1 MTPVTEIAQRAKR
14 ASQLLRSISGKAR
27 EQALNRMAD
36 KLLAYHDDV
45 IAANDADLAAAP
57 DLTPAFQKR
66 LKVSEKIFDYM
77 LNRLREAAALPDPVG
92 KILEGH
98 TMPSG
103 LQVRKIAVPI
113 GVIAMIYEARPNVTT
128 DAAAVAIKSGN
139 AVILKGG
146 SESLRTNL
154 ILAKAMREAAVES
167 GLPEDTV
174 QLIDSTDHAVVGE
187 LLKQEEYIDLII
199 PRGGKSLIKA
209 ISEGTRIPVLKHYD
223 GICHQYVAKDADP
236 EMAAKLI
243 VNSKCQRVEVCNA
256 LETLLVDHECAETIL
271 PVIAEALKAE
281 GVDLRGCAKTCAIL
295 PDCIKA
301 TDEDWDTEY
310 LSATL
315 SIRIVHG
322 IEEAMEHIA
331 KHGSG
336 HTDGIITNS
345 LSLADRFIAGV
356 DSASVLVNAS
366 TRLSGGGDY
375 GMGAVVGI
383 STDRLHARGP
393 VGPSELCTYKWVA
406 VGNGQLR
413 K

>member
-1 MTPVTEIAQRAKR
+1 MISVEELCRRSKAASRILKVVSGELRAD
-14 ASQLLRSISGKAR
+14 
-27 EQALNRMAD
+27 ALNRMAG
-36 KLLAYHDDV
+36 KLLECKDELY
-45 IAANDADLAAAP
+45 AANAADLAAAP
-57 DLTPAFQKR
+57 ELTDAFRKR
-66 LKVSEKIFDYM
+66 LAVTDKIFDYM
-77 LNRLREAAALPDPVG
+77 VKRLQEAAALPDPVG
-92 KILEGH
+92 EVLEGR

-103 LQVRKIAVPI
+103 LQVKRIAVPI

-128 DAAAVAIKSGN
+128 DAAAVALKSGN

-146 SESLRTNL
+146 SESLRTNRV
-154 ILAKAMREAAVES
+154 LAAAMRSAAVES
-167 GLPEDTV
+167 GLPEDAV
-174 QLIDSTDHAVVGE
+174 QLIDSADRAVVGE
-187 LLKQEEYIDLII
+187 LLKQENYVDLII

-223 GICHQYVAKDADP
+223 GICHQYIAEDADC
-236 EMAAKLI
+236 EMAVKLI

-256 LETLLVDHECAETIL
+256 LETLLVDSKSAAGIL
-271 PVIAEALKAE
+271 PAVAAALKE
-281 GVDLRGCAKTCAIL
+281 KGVELRGCPETQKIL
-295 PDCIKA
+295 PECVPA
-301 TDEDWDTEY
+301 SEEDWSTEY
-310 LSATL
+310 LGPVL
-315 SIRIVHG
+315 SVKIVHG
-322 IEEAMEHIA
+322 VDEAVEHISRY
-331 KHGSG
+331 GSG

-345 LSLADRFIAGV
+345 LLLSERFIAGV

-393 VGPSELCTYKWVA
+393 VGPKELCTYKWVA

>member
-281 GVDLRGCAKTCAIL
+281 GVELRGCAETCAIL
-295 PDCIKA
+295 PDCLKA

>member
-139 AVILKGG
+139 AVILKG
-146 SESLRTNL
+146 
-154 ILAKAMREAAVES
+154 V
-167 GLPEDTV
+167 
-174 QLIDSTDHAVVGE
+174 
-187 LLKQEEYIDLII
+187 
-199 PRGGKSLIKA
+199 
-209 ISEGTRIPVLKHYD
+209 
-223 GICHQYVAKDADP
+223 
-236 EMAAKLI
+236 
-243 VNSKCQRVEVCNA
+243 
-256 LETLLVDHECAETIL
+256 
-271 PVIAEALKAE
+271 
-281 GVDLRGCAKTCAIL
+281 
-295 PDCIKA
+295 
-301 TDEDWDTEY
+301 
-310 LSATL
+310 SATAQTL
-315 SIRIVHG
+315 SP
-322 IEEAMEHIA
+322 
-331 KHGSG
+331 
-336 HTDGIITNS
+336 
-345 LSLADRFIAGV
+345 
-356 DSASVLVNAS
+356 LVNPQS
-366 TRLSGGGDY
+366 VY
-375 GMGAVVGI
+375 I
-383 STDRLHARGP
+383 SA
-393 VGPSELCTYKWVA
+393 YI
-406 VGNGQLR
+406 N
-413 K
+413 

>member
-1 MTPVTEIAQRAKR
+1 MTTIEDLAQRAQR
-14 ASQLLRSISGKAR
+14 ASQILKTVYGTAR
-27 EQALNRMAD
+27 EKALNAMAD
-36 KLLAYHDDV
+36 KLLAYKEEV
-45 IAANDADLAAAP
+45 MQANAEDLAAAP
-57 DLTPAFQKR
+57 GLSDAFRKR
-66 LKVSEKIFDYM
+66 LAITEKIFDYM

-92 KILEGH
+92 RILEGN

-103 LQVRKIAVPI
+103 LQVRKIAVPL
-113 GVIAMIYEARPNVTT
+113 GVIAIIYEARPNVTT

-146 SESLRTNL
+146 SECLRTNRV
-154 ILAKAMREAAVES
+154 LAKAMREAAVGA
-167 GLPEDTV
+167 GLPEDVV
-174 QLIDSTDHAVVGE
+174 QLIDTSDRAAVGE
-187 LLKQEEYIDLII
+187 LLKQDQYIDLII

-223 GICHQYVAKDADP
+223 GICHQYVAEDADP
-236 EMAAKLI
+236 AMTIPLI
-243 VNSKCQRVEVCNA
+243 LNSKCQRVEVCNA
-256 LETLLVDHECAETIL
+256 LETLLVDEKCAERIL
-271 PVIAEALKAE
+271 PDLAGALKE
-281 GVDLRGCAKTCAIL
+281 KGVEIRGCEKTCAIL
-295 PDCIKA
+295 PGILPA

-310 LSATL
+310 LAPVL
-315 SIRIVHG
+315 SIRIVNG
-322 IEEAMEHIA
+322 VAEAAAHIA
-331 KHGSG
+331 EHGSG
-336 HTDGIITNS
+336 HTDGIITS
-345 LSLADRFIAGV
+345 SLALADAFISTV

-406 VGNGQLR
+406 IGNGHLR

>member
-236 EMAAKLI
+236 EMAAQLI

-281 GVDLRGCAKTCAIL
+281 GVELRGCAETCAIL

>member
-1 MTPVTEIAQRAKR
+1 MTTIEDLAQRAQR
-14 ASQLLRSISGKAR
+14 ASQILKTVSGTAR
-27 EQALNRMAD
+27 EKALNAMAD
-36 KLLAYHDDV
+36 KLLAYKEEV
-45 IAANDADLAAAP
+45 MQANAEDLAAAP
-57 DLTPAFQKR
+57 GLSDAFRKR
-66 LKVSEKIFDYM
+66 LAITEKIFDYM

-92 KILEGH
+92 RILEGN

-103 LQVRKIAVPI
+103 LQVRKIAVPL
-113 GVIAMIYEARPNVTT
+113 GVIAIIYEARPNVTT

-146 SESLRTNL
+146 SECLRTNRV
-154 ILAKAMREAAVES
+154 LAKAMREAAVGA
-167 GLPEDTV
+167 GLPEDVV
-174 QLIDSTDHAVVGE
+174 QLIDTSDRAAVGE
-187 LLKQEEYIDLII
+187 LLKQDQYIDLII

-223 GICHQYVAKDADP
+223 GICHQYVAEDADP
-236 EMAAKLI
+236 AMTIPLI
-243 VNSKCQRVEVCNA
+243 LNSKCQRVEVCNA
-256 LETLLVDHECAETIL
+256 LETLLVDEKCAERIL
-271 PVIAEALKAE
+271 PDLAGALKE
-281 GVDLRGCAKTCAIL
+281 KGVEIRGCEKTCAIL
-295 PDCIKA
+295 PGILPA

-310 LSATL
+310 LAPVL
-315 SIRIVHG
+315 SIRIVNG
-322 IEEAMEHIA
+322 VAEAAAHIA
-331 KHGSG
+331 EHGSG
-336 HTDGIITNS
+336 HTDGIITS
-345 LSLADRFIAGV
+345 SLALADAFISTV

-406 VGNGQLR
+406 IGNGHLR